1 MFNYF
6 LTFLMMKKIIPAFL
20 LSFIL
25 LTSSAQAFWWD
36 MDRDREM
43 RKETYQDIW
52 NDPFFD
58 DPFFS
63 YHRNFMNRWH
73 SNLSDFSFPKISMA
87 NNYPLDLEEQ
97 EDQFVATI
105 DIPHFGP
112 ADIEIE
118 VKNDRW
124 LIVQGKKEAKD
135 ESENEGKKYYYRERS
150 SGSFARQI
158 LLPHPVDKSA
168 TEAKYKDGTFTITL
182 PKKSVEP
189 ISTDT
194 IPIITD

>member
-1 MFNYF
+1 
-6 LTFLMMKKIIPAFL
+6 MKKIISVFL
-20 LSFIL
+20 LGLIL
-25 LTSSAQAFWWD
+25 SSQTTTHAFWWE
-36 MDRDREM
+36 RNE
-43 RKETYQDIW
+43 ETNNNRYQDIW
-52 NDPFFD
+52 DDPFFD

-73 SNLSDFSFPKISMA
+73 SNLWDFSFPRISIA

-97 EDQFVATI
+97 EDQLVATI
-105 DIPHFGP
+105 DIPHFDLE
-112 ADIEIE
+112 DIEVE

-124 LIVQGKKEAKD
+124 LVVQGKKENQ
-135 ESENEGKKYYYRERS
+135 ESEEKDDKKYYYRERL

-168 TEAKYKDGTFTITL
+168 TEAKYKDGTLTITL

-189 ISTDT
+189 VSTDV
-194 IPIITD
+194 IPITTD